1 MAHTTTLANGQQVQ
15 YVDTVGPCEAAPT
28 VVLLHAFLT
37 DSRMFDPQVEALG
50 RDFRLIAVDERGHGG
65 TPGDGPFDY
74 WDVARDVLGL
84 LDELQV
90 ERAAVVGTSQGG
102 FVGMRLALLAPER
115 VSALAVLGTS
125 ADAQAP
131 EIAAGYL
138 QMGEVWAAK
147 GGTPELVDTM
157 VAICLG
163 ESAPDAVRERWR
175 EIWAQVP
182 GDRVLANIH
191 PLVGRDSLVER
202 LAEITCP
209 TLVLHGSADAAYPVA
224 HAQQI
229 AEGVPGAEPL
239 VLIEGGGHFLSLTDA
254 DEVNPALRAF
264 LLRHA

>member
-1 MAHTTTLANGQQVQ
+1 MSQTATLANGQQVH
-15 YVDTVGPCEAAPT
+15 YVDTAGPSPAAPT

-37 DSRMFDPQVEALG
+37 DTRMFAPQVEALNQ
-50 RDFRLIAVDERGHGG
+50 DFRLIAVDERGHGG

-90 ERAAVVGTSQGG
+90 DRAAVVGTSQGG

-131 EIAAGYL
+131 EIAAGYR
-138 QMGEVWAAK
+138 QMGEIWAAK

-163 ESAPDAVRERWR
+163 ASAPEAVRDRWR
-175 EIWAQVP
+175 EVWAHAP
-182 GDRVLANIH
+182 GDRVLANIRT
-191 PLVGRDSLVER
+191 LVGRDSLVER
-202 LAEITCP
+202 LPEIGCP

-229 AEGVPGAEPL
+229 VDGVPGAEPL
-239 VLIEGGGHFLSLTDA
+239 FLVEGGGHFLSLTDA
-254 DEVNPALRAF
+254 DEVNPPLRAF
-264 LLRHA
+264 LTEHA